1 MSSAVDPSASG
12 PELSPAPDAHPHRW
26 LVRSLIGVAT
36 VLGVVAIFA
45 IWANRQ
51 LLDTGYWTTTNA
63 KLIESPPI
71 REAVSGY
78 LTEQLYANV
87 DVAGE
92 LGKEL
97 PSELRPLAAPA
108 AGALKDVVQK
118 GINLLLERP
127 QVQELWRKAN
137 QVTHA
142 EFVRLIENK
151 GSVVK
156 TPGKGEVVLDLRPML
171 GEVADKVGAPS
182 SLVSKIPPNVA
193 QLRIVKAKQ
202 LETAQN
208 GVNLLRSL
216 AVILP
221 LLVIA
226 MFALAVYLARG
237 RRRKT
242 LIEVGTA
249 FIGAGLVV
257 VVARGIIG
265 EKVVNS
271 LATTEAVRPA
281 AQAAWSIGTSVLGDI
296 AWSTVFIG
304 IPVILAGLLAGP
316 TRTATRLR
324 HLMAPYLRD
333 RPDITFGAVALL
345 LLLLFAWGP
354 IVATRTLSGI
364 AIIIVLAVF
373 GAEMLR
379 RQTAKEFPDAHVTA
393 TMLGGGGHETHM
405 RHHDPLPDTKP
416 LAPSAAPGATS
427 TIAPRESVPPPDADA
442 TPDADVT
449 PVTHRDPTPPPS
461 DPPDTT

>member
-1 MSSAVDPSASG
+1 VARVGAQTAAVCERVSTALP
-12 PELSPAPDAHPHRW
+12 HPHRW

-36 VLGVVAIFA
+36 VLGIVAIFA
-45 IWANRQ
+45 VWANRQ
-51 LLDTGYWTTTNA
+51 LLDSGYWTTTNA

-92 LGKEL
+92 LGNKL
-97 PSELRPLAAPA
+97 PSELKPLAAPA

-127 QVQELWRKAN
+127 GVQELWRKAN
-137 QVTHA
+137 QITHA
-142 EFVRLIENK
+142 QFVRLIENK

-156 TPGKGEVVLDLRPML
+156 LPGGGAVVLDLRPML
-171 GEVADKVGAPS
+171 GEVAEKVGAPVT
-182 SLVSKIPPNVA
+182 LVNKIPPKVA
-193 QLRIVKAKQ
+193 QLRIVTSKQ
-202 LETAQN
+202 LNTMQN
-208 GVNLLRSL
+208 AVNLLRSL
-216 AVILP
+216 ALVLP
-221 LLVIA
+221 LLVVA

-237 RRRKT
+237 RRRQT
-242 LIEVGTA
+242 LIEVGVA

-265 EKVVNS
+265 DKVVNS

-281 AQAAWSIGTSVLGDI
+281 AQAAWSIGTSVLADV
-296 AWSTVFIG
+296 AWSTVLIG

-316 TRTATRLR
+316 TRSATSLR

-333 RPDITFGAVALL
+333 RPDITFGALALL

-354 IVATRTLSGI
+354 IVATKTLSGI

-373 GAEMLR
+373 GTEMLR
-379 RQTAKEFPDAHVTA
+379 RQTAVEFPHARVAATVGHTA
-393 TMLGGGGHETHM
+393 PPAPPPRPQGDRST
-405 RHHDPLPDTKP
+405 
-416 LAPSAAPGATS
+416 LAPTQGATPPEA
-427 TIAPRESVPPPDADA
+427 TEGDPPPAQGA
-442 TPDADVT
+442 
-449 PVTHRDPTPPPS
+449 PPPG
-461 DPPDTT
+461 PPEQGPDKNPRTGT

>member
-1 MSSAVDPSASG
+1 
-12 PELSPAPDAHPHRW
+12 
-26 LVRSLIGVAT
+26 VRSLIGVAT
-36 VLGVVAIFA
+36 VLGIVAIFA
-45 IWANRQ
+45 VWANRQ

-208 GVNLLRSL
+208 AVNLLRSL

-237 RRRKT
+237 RRRQT
-242 LIEVGTA
+242 LIAVGSA

-257 VVARGIIG
+257 IVARGILG
-265 EKVVNS
+265 TKVVNS
-271 LATTEAVRPA
+271 LASTEAVRPA

-304 IPVILAGLLAGP
+304 VPVILAGLLAGP
-316 TRTATRLR
+316 THLATRLR
-324 HLMAPYLRD
+324 RLMAPYLSD

-354 IVATRTLSGI
+354 IVATKTLSGI
-364 AIIIVLAVF
+364 LIIIVLAIF

-379 RQTAKEFPDAHVTA
+379 RQTAKEFPDAHVHHSMGAAAHHAAVPIPPA
-393 TMLGGGGHETHM
+393 TRPSGE
-405 RHHDPLPDTKP
+405 KP
-416 LAPSAAPGATS
+416 SQT
-427 TIAPRESVPPPDADA
+427 TDPPPS
-442 TPDADVT
+442 PDVAK
-449 PVTHRDPTPPPS
+449 PTPPSSASERDPNENPGS
-461 DPPDTT
+461 DI